1 MKKNLLIT
9 AVILIASVL
18 TISAQDS
25 LKVNFKKSGEGAI
38 ESGWDSLMVG
48 DKAEYG
54 AGAKTFFAFDNTPI
68 SVEPLWLAS
77 PEASNT
83 RAIARTSNGY
93 KGSLQNMLSTYIAVD
108 TKHTNDC
115 DAVGVKISGLPAGKY
130 IFNSYHHDFRD
141 QLGSFTVSVSVNGDE
156 VEAVETPMM
165 ISHSID
171 YETFVATYGALEEA
185 KSEEYIKHFVVASL
199 DSVTQFTSG
208 EIVSSG
214 TTDEIIVS
222 FTSVLTPS
230 DDMSENEKLILINGF
245 TLAESESTNIRTSKT
260 TLSPEFKVVCE
271 MGGRVLVTSDSQM
284 ANVKLFN
291 VAGQLIKEIKNP
303 GNNAE
308 FSNLRKGLYIVNVGV
323 VNGGGSSKKIITK

>member
-1 MKKNLLIT
+1 MRKNLLIT
-9 AVILIASVL
+9 AVILIASVF

-25 LKVNFKKSGEGAI
+25 LKVNFKPSGSVNET
-38 ESGWDSLMVG
+38 GWDSVLVA
-48 DKAEYG
+48 DKTDYG
-54 AGAKTFFAFDNTPI
+54 SGAQTFFAFDNTPI
-68 SVEPLWLAS
+68 SVEPVWLSS
-77 PEASNT
+77 PQASNT
-83 RAIARTSNGY
+83 RSIARTSNGY

-141 QLGSFTVSVSVNGDE
+141 QLGSFTVSVTVNGSE
-156 VEAVETPMM
+156 VESVDTPMM

-214 TTDEIIVS
+214 KTDEIIVS
-222 FTSVLTPS
+222 FTSEIEPNA
-230 DDMSENEKLILINGF
+230 DMSENEKLILINGF
-245 TLAESESTNIRTSKT
+245 TLIESKATDISTPKA
-260 TLSPEFKVVCE
+260 TLSPEFKVLCE

-291 VAGQLIKEIKNP
+291 VAGQLIEEINNP
-303 GNNAE
+303 GDIAE

-323 VNGGGSSKKIITK
+323 VNGGSSSKKIITK